1 MISDISQ
8 IIGIIRDITL
18 ICALVFILVVVLPLT
33 KRLLVMFASFD
44 KLIGRLNSLSSGTEV
59 AYNFGK
65 ILSFLAGIFGKKN
78 KR

>member
-44 KLIGRLNSLSSGTEV
+44 KLIGRLNSLCSGNEA

-65 ILSFLAGIFGKKN
+65 TLSFLAGIFGKKN
-78 KR
+78 KG